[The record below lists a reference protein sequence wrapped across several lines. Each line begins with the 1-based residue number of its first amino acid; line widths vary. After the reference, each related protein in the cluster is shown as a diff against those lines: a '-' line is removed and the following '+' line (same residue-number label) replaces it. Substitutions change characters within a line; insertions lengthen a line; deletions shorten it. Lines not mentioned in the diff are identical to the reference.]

1 LIKKIFRGTFS
12 LVVVGG
18 GGVQGKKEK
27 EKQSTEVY
35 ITLKVLHQISAIGA
49 AFDPDPP
56 KSSFL

>member
-1 LIKKIFRGTFS
+1 
-12 LVVVGG
+12 
-18 GGVQGKKEK
+18 VQGKKEK